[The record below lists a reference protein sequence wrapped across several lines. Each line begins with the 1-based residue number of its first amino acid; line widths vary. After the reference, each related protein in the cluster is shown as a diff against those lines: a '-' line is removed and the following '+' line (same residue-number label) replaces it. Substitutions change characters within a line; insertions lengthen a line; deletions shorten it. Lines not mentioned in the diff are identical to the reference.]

1 MKSGNHNSSKPQV
14 QNRHLERELE
24 TLGEYIREEPLASI
38 AIAGAAGF
46 IFGGGAKSKIGMA
59 ALAMVGKTAIR
70 GAATNLIVGL
80 FFPTSRRTTTTRP
93 AKPRR
98 RTHDERHDHARHDN
112 GRTNIRDSG

>member
-1 MKSGNHNSSKPQV
+1 MSSANHNGAKHQGRSPS
-14 QNRHLERELE
+14 LERELE
-24 TLGEYIREEPLASI
+24 NLGEYIREEPLTSI

-46 IFGGGAKSKIGMA
+46 IFGGGAKSRLGLA

-80 FFPTSRRTTTTRP
+80 FFPGPKPTSTRR

-98 RTHDERHDHARHDN
+98 RDRDERHDHARHDN
-112 GRTNIRDSG
+112 GRTDIRNSG